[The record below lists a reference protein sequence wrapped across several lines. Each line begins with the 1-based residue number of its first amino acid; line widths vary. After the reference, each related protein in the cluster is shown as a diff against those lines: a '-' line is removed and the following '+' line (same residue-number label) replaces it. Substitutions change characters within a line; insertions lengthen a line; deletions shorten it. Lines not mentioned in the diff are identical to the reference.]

1 MWTISMRF
9 VTAVGVLVLSVPAS
23 VDACAVCGLT
33 GTRDNGF
40 AYLAMT
46 VVMSG
51 LPLAMIGGVV
61 FWVYRR
67 TKTQA

>member
-1 MWTISMRF
+1 MRTTSMRF
-9 VTAVGVLVLSVPAS
+9 VTAVGVLVLAVPAS
-23 VDACAVCGLT
+23 LGACAVCGLT
-33 GTRDNGF
+33 GTRDNGL

-67 TKTQA
+67 TKAQA